1 MKLGCRIAKDTITSE
16 EIKTFVKSYVEAK
29 YGMSVIVY
37 RDIVILRDVISEFVM
52 YDSYLEQLKLTYKL
66 RGVKATKRSIDLYI
80 YNTQQEMIT
89 SLISSFED
97 YKVPQLEYFN

>member
-1 MKLGCRIAKDTITSE
+1 MKLRCHVAKDDITLDE
-16 EIKTFVKSYVEAK
+16 LKTFVKSYAEAK

-89 SLISSFED
+89 SLISRFED
-97 YKVPQLEYFN
+97 GKVPQFEYFS